1 MSKLETDGG
10 TDADTDTDTNTTAN
24 ANTNTNTD
32 TGTPTTGTTTEG
44 PNSSGNALG
53 LESGRNNKAGRD
65 AHNGGVL
72 ESIQIVGQEIRRSS
86 ANAVAVDLLYVFTIG
101 FFASLS
107 IRGFWPALIAAFPIA
122 VLLGFAWLSSR
133 LFFLT
138 NVLAIVVAIAAT
150 RMGLLP
156 L

>member
-1 MSKLETDGG
+1 MSRLETDGG
-10 TDADTDTDTNTTAN
+10 TDTDTT
-24 ANTNTNTD
+24 
-32 TGTPTTGTTTEG
+32 TTGTDAEG
-44 PNSSGNALG
+44 NTSSGTSLG
-53 LESGRNNKAGRD
+53 LESGPNSKAGRD
-65 AHNGGVL
+65 TRNGGVL
-72 ESIQIVGQEIRRSS
+72 ESLRIVGQEVRRSS

-101 FFASLS
+101 FFASLA

-138 NVLAIVVAIAAT
+138 NVLAIIAAIAAT

>member
-10 TDADTDTDTNTTAN
+10 TDTDTT
-24 ANTNTNTD
+24 
-32 TGTPTTGTTTEG
+32 TTGTDAEG
-44 PNSSGNALG
+44 NTSSGTSLG
-53 LESGRNNKAGRD
+53 LESGPNNEAGRD

-86 ANAVAVDLLYVFTIG
+86 ANAIAVDLLYVFTIG
-101 FFASLS
+101 FFASLA

-122 VLLGFAWLSSR
+122 VLLTFAWLSSR

-150 RMGLLP
+150 RAGLLA